1 MQLDREEPWRCTS
14 CGELMYNLDA
24 KGYPRSGA
32 PMPHFWS
39 LEHNEV
45 CSACYF
51 MVLPLATN
59 EYWKAL
65 HAAYEEAEQ
74 QRKDK
79 NDRLTGRRD
88 YFTAF

>member
-1 MQLDREEPWRCTS
+1 MLPEREDAWRCTS
-14 CGELMYNLDA
+14 CGQLMYNRA
-24 KGYPRSGA
+24 KGYPGPGA

-45 CSACYF
+45 CSVCYA

-65 HAAYEEAEQ
+65 HNEDCEEQAKRKEQ
-74 QRKDK
+74 
-79 NDRLTGRRD
+79 NDRLTGRKD
-88 YFTAF
+88 YFSGF